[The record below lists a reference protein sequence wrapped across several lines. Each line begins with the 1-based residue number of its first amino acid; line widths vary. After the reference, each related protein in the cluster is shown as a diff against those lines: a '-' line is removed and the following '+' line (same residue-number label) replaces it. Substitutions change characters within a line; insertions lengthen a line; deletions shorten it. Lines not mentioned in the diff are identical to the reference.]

1 MKTERDIQDKMDKI
15 KHSIYFTLRT
25 VPEGYLQ
32 FKQLCL
38 ALKDRIVEYLATWFA
53 NGENDG

>member
-32 FKQLCL
+32 FKQLCEL
-38 ALKDRIVEYLATWFA
+38 VDDLATWFA
-53 NGENDG
+53 NGESNE